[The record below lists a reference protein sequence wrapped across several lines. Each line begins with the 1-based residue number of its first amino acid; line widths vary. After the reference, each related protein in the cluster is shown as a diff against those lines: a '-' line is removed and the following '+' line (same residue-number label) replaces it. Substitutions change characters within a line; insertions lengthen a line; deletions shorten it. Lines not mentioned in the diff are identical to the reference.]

1 MIKKKI
7 KNGKKAPEPQ
17 VAVGISHGDVN
28 SFLEKFKADVAE
40 KTKKYR
46 EFAQES
52 QNEKGEKPFNRKY
65 SK

>member
-1 MIKKKI
+1 MVRKQKM
-7 KNGKKAPEPQ
+7 KNEKKAPEPQ
-17 VAVGISHGDVN
+17 VAIGISHGDVN
-28 SFLEKFKADVAE
+28 SFLKKFKADVAE

-52 QNEKGEKPFNRKY
+52 QNKKGKKLFN